1 MLGAQGGQVRL
12 REEMGSKVLTVNVDR
27 IDARV
32 IDPCMQVIGDDRE
45 TLQAQIA
52 TLRVEKEALRLQKEH
67 EKDLLR
73 GEITSLQSNATEQ
86 VFAALALQLCTLQ
99 PKANHHFF
107 LPFLGCAYS
116 CRVKGARSCDCSARC
131 RLPERP
137 GSLLGRPAAP
147 RPARGRLDRARQRT

>member
-1 MLGAQGGQVRL
+1 MLGVQGGQVRL
-12 REEMGSKVLTVNVDR
+12 RETVGSAVLTVDVDR

-32 IDPCMQVIGDDRE
+32 IDPRMQVIGDDRE

-52 TLRVEKEALRLQKEH
+52 ALRDEMEALLLQKEH

-73 GEITSLQSNATEQ
+73 GNITSLESNATEQ
-86 VFAALALQLCTLQ
+86 VFGARALQVCTLQ
-99 PKANHHFF
+99 LKAYHFF

-131 RLPERP
+131 RLPDRP